1 MDSWGMPDLH
11 SDRHGCA
18 RCTSSIKKAL
28 QQQRALSMWANVQ
41 QQLHTKAEACR
52 HCQHAS
58 PGWDASPCAQQ

>member
-11 SDRHGCA
+11 GTIVHA
-18 RCTSSIKKAL
+18 AQVASIKKAL